1 MNSRWI
7 YRTPGISD
15 ELFVRGNVPM
25 TKEEVR
31 VITLAKARLAP
42 NHVVWDIG
50 AGTGSL
56 SVEAALQAT
65 GGFVYAVER
74 SPAGIHLIQ
83 SNMKAFGLDNLKIIE
98 GVAPEALD
106 ELPNPDRVFVGGSG
120 GHLTGILESVY
131 QRLLPGGRIIVN
143 TITLETASHALELLQ
158 QFYGDVDA
166 VQISVARVVKAG
178 ASHLLK
184 GMNPVTVLSAEK
196 RANY

>member
-31 VITLAKARLAP
+31 VITLAKARMAP
-42 NHVVWDIG
+42 HHIVWDIG

-56 SVEAALQAT
+56 SIEAALQAA

-74 SPAGIHLIQ
+74 SPVGVYLIQ
-83 SNMKAFGLDNLKIIE
+83 SNRKAFGLDNLKVIE
-98 GVAPEALD
+98 GAAPEALD
-106 ELPNPDRVFVGGSG
+106 GLPDPDRVFVGGSG
-120 GHLTGILESVY
+120 GHLAGILESIH
-131 QRLLPGGRIIVN
+131 QRLLPGGRIVVN
-143 TITLETASHALELLQ
+143 AVTLETAAQTLELLQ
-158 QFYGDVDA
+158 QFYGAVDA
-166 VQISVARVVKAG
+166 VQISVARLVKAG

-196 RANY
+196 RL